1 MFDISLL
8 KYGLITQLV
17 KIFAYCVE
25 LIEQGYF
32 SHVHLSSTNNLLAL
46 ILRFNRV

>member
-17 KIFAYCVE
+17 KIFAYRVE
-25 LIEQGYF
+25 LIVQGYI
-32 SHVHLSSTNNLLAL
+32 SHVYLSYTNNLLAL